1 MGFFNMFAVALSVLF
16 FGSAQAAPF
25 IPSGAMPNTLIEPVQ
40 WHRYRYYGGGGGYPD
55 NGYIP
60 GYGAVCSSPYV
71 SVGDRCVYGGYAGGY
86 RGAGRYRGNGYIP
99 GYGTVCSFPYVSVG
113 DRCMRAR

>member
-1 MGFFNMFAVALSVLF
+1 MGFFNMFAIALSVLF

-25 IPSGAMPNTLIEPVQ
+25 IPSGATPNTLIEPVQ
-40 WHRYRYYGGGGGYPD
+40 HRYRYYGEGGGYPD

-71 SVGDRCVYGGYAGGY
+71 SVGDGAFTADMPAGI
-86 RGAGRYRGNGYIP
+86 A
-99 GYGTVCSFPYVSVG
+99 V
-113 DRCMRAR
+113 DMRAGIAVTATFLAMAPFVASLM

>member
-1 MGFFNMFAVALSVLF
+1 MRFFNMFAVALSVLF

-40 WHRYRYYGGGGGYPD
+40 WHGRYYGGGGGYPD

-71 SVGDRCVYGGYAGGY
+71 SVGDGAFTADMPAGIAV
-86 RGAGRYRGNGYIP
+86 RAGIAVTATFLAMAP
-99 GYGTVCSFPYVSVG
+99 FVASL
-113 DRCMRAR
+113 M